1 MESYKLMNGVP
12 NGNRSM
18 NGNGSQTEN
27 RSMKRKK
34 LEPISSS
41 VNIYDLRKLMGSWKQ
56 AGITYAQMLK
66 VLRLYLGETGWM
78 DICGRYPYNNLYPIA
93 KGMKFSSVTEFFK
106 CIRRCKGFGF
116 VYHGGIHDLQ
126 HLDSFFS
133 ELWHPA
139 DSQENAVYYSPLT
152 ESSDDNNNINININ
166 ININNNIYNNNR
178 STQRVK
184 SNDAKSISYD
194 QAFTNFMFFLKSDEG
209 AWESIIKDLDVKCM
223 SYLEDNTKNSNED
236 QDLLMMKVPFGEH
249 SVSLA
254 TMRYLEVYVKNY
266 MGSKVDSFF
275 RNSDEGNKI
284 WLIRVMNFPFMKD
297 NVRKAAQDI
306 RRKVDVEGFN
316 IIRKNRPLCQFE
328 YQHPSSDQ
336 RLYDSFEALDA
347 QGNILPDASKES
359 VGKYIPKD
367 APPRPSAHAEW
378 DNDYQQWVEE

>member
-152 ESSDDNNNINININ
+152 ESSDDNNINI
-166 ININNNIYNNNR
+166 NNIYNNNR

-223 SYLEDNTKNSNED
+223 SYLEDKTKNSNED